1 MPRRLSYRHALR
13 EAFDEEL
20 ARDPMVVLMGEEVA
34 QYNGAYKVTEGLW
47 DKWGDDRIVDTPIS
61 EAGFIGM
68 GVGASML
75 GVRPV
80 MELMFWS
87 FYTVAWD
94 QIVNNA
100 AMVRYMSGGKIHCPI
115 VIRGPANGGTSVGA
129 THSHTPENILANFP
143 GMKCVCPSNAYDAK
157 GLMKAA
163 IRDNDPVMFMESTAL
178 YGQEWDVP
186 SNDELPDGELFI
198 PLGTADVKREG
209 TDITLIAHGRAV
221 ITCLK
226 AAEILEAEHGISA
239 EVVDVRTIRPLD
251 EDTILE
257 SVAKTHRAIY
267 VEENKPYC
275 GIGAQI
281 AYMIQNAIFDELDAP
296 VLRVNSLD
304 APAIYS
310 PPLEAIQLP
319 TPEVVVEKAL
329 SIC

>member
-68 GVGASML
+68 GIGASML

-100 AMVRYMSGGKIHCPI
+100 AMVRYMSGGKINCPI
-115 VIRGPANGGTSVGA
+115 VIRGPANGGTGVGA

-157 GLMKAA
+157 ALMKAA
-163 IRDNDPVMFMESTAL
+163 IRDNDPVMFMESTKL
-178 YGQEWDVP
+178 YGEEWDVP

-198 PLGTADVKREG
+198 PLGVADVKREG
-209 TDITLIAHGRAV
+209 SDITLIAHGRAV

-239 EVVDVRTIRPLD
+239 EVVDIRTIRPLD
-251 EDTILE
+251 EETILE
-257 SVAKTHRAIY
+257 SVTKTHRAIY
-267 VEENKPYC
+267 VEENKPFC
-275 GIGAQI
+275 GVGAQI
-281 AYMIQNAIFDELDAP
+281 AYMIQSTIFDELDAP
-296 VLRVNSLD
+296 VLRINSLD

>member
-1 MPRRLSYRHALR
+1 MRRLSYRHALR

-47 DKWGDDRIVDTPIS
+47 KKWGDKRVIDTPIS

-100 AMVRYMSGGKIHCPI
+100 GMVRYMSGGLINCPI
-115 VIRGPANGGTSVGA
+115 VLRGPANGGNNVGA
-129 THSHTPENILANFP
+129 THSHTPEHVLANFP
-143 GMKCVCPSNAYDAK
+143 GLKVVCPATAYDAK

-163 IRDNDPVMFMESTAL
+163 IRDNDPVMVLENILL
-178 YGQEWDVP
+178 YGEEWDVP
-186 SNDELPDGELFI
+186 ENSELPEGELVI
-198 PLGTADVKREG
+198 PLGVADVKREG
-209 TDITLIAHGRAV
+209 TDVSLICHGRGT

-226 AAEILEAEHGISA
+226 AAEILQQEHGISA
-239 EVVDVRTIRPLD
+239 EVVDLRSIRPLD
-251 EDTILE
+251 EETIYN
-257 SVAKTHRAIY
+257 SVRKTHRAIC
-267 VEENKPYC
+267 VDENKPFC
-275 GIGAQI
+275 AVSAQVASGIQLHC
-281 AYMIQNAIFDELDAP
+281 FDELDAP
-296 VLRVNSLD
+296 VLRVSALD
-304 APAIYS
+304 APAFYS
-310 PPLEAIQLP
+310 PPIEKIQLP
-319 TPEVVVEKAL
+319 YPDVVVAKAL